1 MLIDVKD
8 LYEFVAIIGASGSGK
23 STLMNILG
31 CLDIPTYGDYILNGT
46 HINDRSDRQLA
57 HIRNKEIGFIFQGYN
72 LIPALTAYENV
83 ELPLI
88 YQGVSIFQRE
98 ERVMEALK
106 KVGMDS
112 RWKHKPAE
120 MSGGQQQR
128 VAIARAIDHPRQ
140 RHRRHRPPGGP
151 HLRRPHRGRRHP
163 RGGGS
168 MKLGQA
174 FKMAAKSIF
183 SNIGRS
189 ALTMLGI
196 IIGLAAVIILV
207 SYAQGQNAAM
217 RAYYESMGT
226 NTVEVYAYT
235 WDSSLDVSKSL
246 YNYCLGLDNLVV
258 GVTPNGQVSSS
269 PKISYG
275 SKTLPTDDY
284 QTATTLYLGNDQY
297 GLCNDYQIAR
307 GRELSFLDMEKLN
320 QVCVLGSATAEEL
333 FSFADPLDK
342 TITINGIPFRV
353 VGVYESKSKGVKVGT
368 KEEDQYLLDEIKR
381 KDRMILIPYTMTRYF
396 NSNQPIDQFVVKV
409 KSSDAIAPTVTSLN
423 GFLSGLIGDQ
433 NGSYGVTSPQTYQ
446 KEQNQADAM
455 QQRFLGGIAAI
466 SLLVGGIGIM
476 NIMLVTV
483 TERTREIGIRKAIG
497 AERRSIIV
505 QFLIEAAMICG
516 IGGLFGI
523 VVGYIGTL
531 IVGKLSF
538 NMILI
543 PSPGVTLGAAAIS
556 VALGIIFGMYPA
568 IKASGLQPV
577 VALRAD

>member
-1 MLIDVKD
+1 
-8 LYEFVAIIGASGSGK
+8 
-23 STLMNILG
+23 
-31 CLDIPTYGDYILNGT
+31 
-46 HINDRSDRQLA
+46 
-57 HIRNKEIGFIFQGYN
+57 
-72 LIPALTAYENV
+72 
-83 ELPLI
+83 
-88 YQGVSIFQRE
+88 
-98 ERVMEALK
+98 
-106 KVGMDS
+106 
-112 RWKHKPAE
+112 
-120 MSGGQQQR
+120 
-128 VAIARAIDHPRQ
+128 
-140 RHRRHRPPGGP
+140 
-151 HLRRPHRGRRHP
+151 
-163 RGGGS
+163 

-174 FKMAAKSIF
+174 VKMAAKSIF
-183 SNIGRS
+183 SNVGRS
-189 ALTMLGI
+189 VLTMLGI

-226 NTVEVYAYT
+226 NIVQVNASS
-235 WDSSLDVSKSL
+235 WDGSTDVSKAL
-246 YNYCLGLDNLVV
+246 YNYCLGLNDLVV
-258 GVTPNGQVSSS
+258 GVTPNGQVYNSMT
-269 PKISYG
+269 ISYG
-275 SKTLPTDDY
+275 SKTLTSEDWNTAPTV
-284 QTATTLYLGNDQY
+284 YLGNDQY

-307 GRELSFLDMEKLN
+307 GRDLSSLDMEKLN
-320 QVCVLGSATAEEL
+320 QVCVLGAAVAEDL
-333 FSFADPLDK
+333 FAFDDPLNK
-342 TITINGIPFRV
+342 TITINGFPFRV
-353 VGVYESKSKGVKVGT
+353 VGVYESKAKGVNISVN
-368 KEEDQYLLDEIKR
+368 EENQYLLDSIKR
-381 KDRMILIPYTMTRYF
+381 QDRIILLPYTMTRYF
-396 NSNQPIDQFVVKV
+396 NNNQPIQDFVVKV
-409 KSSDAIAPTVTSLN
+409 KSSDVIAETVTSLT
-423 GFLSGLIGDQ
+423 GFLSGLI
-433 NGSYGVTSPQTYQ
+433 NTNSGSYYVDSPQTWQ
-446 KEQNQADAM
+446 NQQNQADAM